1 MKNYNLLIV
10 DDEQGQREILSG
22 YLKKKGYT
30 VYTASSGTEGI
41 QSVKNYP
48 IDIIISDFKMPDKT
62 GIEVLEAV
70 KSINPEISFVMVTA
84 FGTIENA
91 VKAMRLGAYDYLAK
105 PIDLDELDILLERI
119 IEHKNLKSENQYLKQ
134 QLEERFKISSIISQS
149 PRMEE
154 AVNLAARVAESKAT
168 VLITGE
174 NGTGKEVLAKAIHF
188 ISPRKNNP
196 FIAVNIPALSENLM
210 ESEIFG
216 HERGA
221 FTGADKMK
229 KGRFELANKG
239 TIFLDEIGDVPL
251 PMQVKLLRVLQEQ
264 QIERVGGTETI
275 PIDVRIIAATNQDLE
290 KKIKEGTFR
299 EDLFYRLNIVAIKI
313 PPLRERKEDIP
324 LLVKCFLK
332 DFALKEG
339 EVEKTITND
348 ALAMLIKH
356 DWPGNVR
363 ELKNI
368 AERLVIMTAGNIID
382 ENDIPPFVKED
393 EINEPDT
400 SVAALDSY
408 RSAKAAFER
417 QYIAGKLKEYDGNIS
432 RTAEAIGLE
441 RSNLH
446 RKIKA
451 YGLDVKSD
459 GGEHGAG
466 ENA

>member
-275 PIDVRIIAATNQDLE
+275 PIDVRIIAATNQNLE

-313 PPLRERKEDIP
+313 PPLRERKEDILP
-324 LLVKCFLK
+324 LIEFFL
-332 DFALKEG
+332 LKYANENKK
-339 EVEKTITND
+339 ETFTISKEAVD
-348 ALAMLIKH
+348 QLMKYSY
-356 DWPGNVR
+356 PGNVR
-363 ELKNI
+363 ELENSI
-368 AERLVIMTAGNIID
+368 ERAVVLARGNTLTQNDLPMSIKGFIREEVSELTEGNLVEKVEALERKLILNALTKSNGNQ
-382 ENDIPPFVKED
+382 
-393 EINEPDT
+393 T
-400 SVAALDSY
+400 
-408 RSAKAAFER
+408 
-417 QYIAGKLKEYDGNIS
+417 QAGKLL
-432 RTAEAIGLE
+432 GLTE
-441 RSNLH
+441 RNL
-446 RKIKA
+446 RYKLQKYGIK
-451 YGLDVKSD
+451 
-459 GGEHGAG
+459 
-466 ENA
+466 N